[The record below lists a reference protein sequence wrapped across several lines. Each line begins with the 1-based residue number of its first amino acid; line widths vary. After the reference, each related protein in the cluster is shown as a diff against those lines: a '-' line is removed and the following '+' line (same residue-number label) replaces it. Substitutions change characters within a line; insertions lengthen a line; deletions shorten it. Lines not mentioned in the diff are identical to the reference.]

1 MKILVTDQGSYIHN
15 DLVKWIGKIY
25 GRDSVDE
32 LTFIF
37 EDKNLFANDRYE
49 ELFLEMTGRTDYD
62 AVMTANFY
70 PVVARLCD
78 EKKITYIAWTYDTP
92 LNVLPCDE
100 MKYETNF
107 IFVFDR
113 IEAGKFKNM
122 GFDRFYYMPL
132 AVDPEKYDGVKPD
145 NKYAGDVAFL
155 GKLYRS
161 RLPVIRNNLSDEL
174 VKYIDELVRLQTGI
188 TGKYIVDD
196 FISAPI
202 ISEINNQL
210 NGKGLNIEVG
220 KEQLSYAIAEY
231 VTYIDRI
238 NILELL
244 GKRYDTHLF
253 TYDIGDSERQLLPDV
268 KIHGA
273 LDYHTQVPSLY
284 NSTKIN
290 LSSSLRAA
298 QSAIPLR
305 VLDILACGG
314 FLLSNAQPEVC
325 EYFEDRKELVVFHS
339 MDELIEYTGY
349 YLEHEDERKKI
360 SSEGLLKV
368 KKAFR
373 YEDRLKE
380 MFKTAGLI

>member
-37 EDKNLFANDRYE
+37 EDKNLFANSKYE
-49 ELFLEMTGRTDYD
+49 ELFLDKTRRTHYD
-62 AVMTANFY
+62 AVITANFY
-70 PVVARLCD
+70 PVVARLCY

-92 LNVLPCDE
+92 MNVLPCDE
-100 MKYETNF
+100 MQYETNF

-113 IEAGKFKNM
+113 IETGKFKEM
-122 GFDRFYYMPL
+122 GYERFCYMPL
-132 AVDPEKYDGVKPD
+132 AVDPEKYEAIRPD
-145 NKYAGDVAFL
+145 KQYAGDVTFL

-161 RLPVIRNNLSDEL
+161 KLPVIRSNLSDDL

-188 TGKYIVDD
+188 TDKYIVDD
-196 FISAPI
+196 FISTPI
-202 ISEINNQL
+202 INEINNQL
-210 NGKGLNIEVG
+210 HGNGLNIEVG
-220 KEQLSYAIAEY
+220 KEQLSYAISEY
-231 VTYIDRI
+231 VTYIDRM

-244 GKRYDTHLF
+244 GKRFDTHLY
-253 TYDIGDSERQLLPDV
+253 TYDIGDKERQLLPDV

-284 NSTKIN
+284 KSSKIN

-305 VLDILACGG
+305 VLDILACRG
-314 FLLSNAQPEVC
+314 FLLSNAQPEIC
-325 EYFEDRKELVVFHS
+325 EYFENEKEAVVFKS
-339 MDELIEYTGY
+339 PDELIEYTEY
-349 YLEHEDERKKI
+349 YLKHEDERQRI
-360 SSEGLLKV
+360 AEAGLMKV

-380 MFKTAGLI
+380 MFRIAGI

>member
-1 MKILVTDQGSYIHN
+1 M
-15 DLVKWIGKIY
+15 
-25 GRDSVDE
+25 
-32 LTFIF
+32 
-37 EDKNLFANDRYE
+37 
-49 ELFLEMTGRTDYD
+49 
-62 AVMTANFY
+62 
-70 PVVARLCD
+70 
-78 EKKITYIAWTYDTP
+78 
-92 LNVLPCDE
+92 
-100 MKYETNF
+100 
-107 IFVFDR
+107 
-113 IEAGKFKNM
+113 
-122 GFDRFYYMPL
+122 
-132 AVDPEKYDGVKPD
+132 
-145 NKYAGDVAFL
+145 
-155 GKLYRS
+155 
-161 RLPVIRNNLSDEL
+161 
-174 VKYIDELVRLQTGI
+174 QTGI

-210 NGKGLNIEVG
+210 KGKGLNIEVG
-220 KEQLSYAIAEY
+220 KEQLSYSIAEY

-284 NSTKIN
+284 KSAKIN

-325 EYFEDRKELVVFHS
+325 EYFEDGKELVVFHS

-349 YLEHEDERKKI
+349 YLEHEDERKEI
-360 SSEGLLKV
+360 ASEGLLKV